1 MRQFLDRASMS
12 FAAGAFGALANSV
25 AIWAAG
31 AITSP
36 HAFGFLFMLPLR
48 GHWWLRGTPARLPTK
63 HRPDPTSVRETA
75 GLAAHLLS

>member
-31 AITSP
+31 AYHLT
-36 HAFGFLFMLPLR
+36 ARLWLFMLPLR

-63 HRPDPTSVRETA
+63 HRPDPASVREIA